1 MKYTHFSIYKMS
13 SIQFI
18 INLIP
23 SNIEKGKIMNKK
35 ELLGKRLRELRKRKG
50 ISQEK
55 LAELINVDPTTI
67 SNIENGKNYPSL
79 INLENLL
86 DILGSSFADAF
97 DFNHKNNKDDLL
109 IMITQKLKENPDKIE
124 DFYKI
129 ITALTK

>member
-1 MKYTHFSIYKMS
+1 
-13 SIQFI
+13 
-18 INLIP
+18 
-23 SNIEKGKIMNKK
+23 MNKK

-50 ISQEK
+50 LNQET

-86 DILGSSFADAF
+86 QVLDCSFIEAF
-97 DFNHKNNKDDLL
+97 DFEHKNSNENLL
-109 IMITQKLKENPDKIE
+109 SPINQKLKENPDKIE

-129 ITALTK
+129 VTALTK

>member
-1 MKYTHFSIYKMS
+1 
-13 SIQFI
+13 
-18 INLIP
+18 
-23 SNIEKGKIMNKK
+23 MNKK

-50 ISQEK
+50 INQEE

-86 DILGSSFADAF
+86 EALNSSFIEAF
-97 DFNHKNNKDDLL
+97 DFEHKNSTKNLL
-109 IMITQKLKENPDKIE
+109 ELINEKLKDNPDKIE

-129 ITALTK
+129 VIALTK